1 MRRYGGDRRIVL
13 PLLLILIGVLFL
25 LGNFGFLDR
34 IALWRLGDL
43 WPLLLV
49 LIGGLLIINRLL
61 AQQPARLASM
71 ALVALLVIV
80 GSAYLLAYPVSGGG
94 SQDFKASVGSLEKA
108 ELSLEFGATAVDV
121 NTESLGDDLF
131 RAHFEYS
138 PGEPAPSGTVDRETG
153 TVTLRQN
160 PHMNPFAFSGPRH
173 DRVVV
178 RLNDRVAWKVRIS
191 GGASQM
197 GLNLSTGRVSGVEIS
212 GGASQMDLTLPAPH
226 GTVRVAIS
234 GGASQMHIRCA
245 SGTAARITVTG
256 GVGTLQVNDSR
267 QTGVGQLTLATPG
280 YDSTA
285 DRYDIQITGGASNV
299 TLDTR

>member
-1 MRRYGGDRRIVL
+1 MRRYGGDRRVVF

-25 LGNFGFLDR
+25 LGNFGFFDR

-49 LIGGLLIINRLL
+49 LIGGLLIVNRLL
-61 AQQPARLASM
+61 APQPARLASLG
-71 ALVALLVIV
+71 LVAILVIV
-80 GSAYLLAYPVSGGG
+80 GAAYLLASPVSGGG
-94 SQDFKASVGSLEKA
+94 SQDFKAPLGTLEKA
-108 ELSLEFGATAVDV
+108 ELSLEFGATTVDV
-121 NTESLGDDLF
+121 HTDALGDDLF
-131 RAHFEYS
+131 QAHFEYS
-138 PGEPAPSGTVDRETG
+138 PGEPPPTATVDRGTG
-153 TVTLRQN
+153 MVTLRQN
-160 PHMNPFAFSGPRH
+160 PHFNPFAISGSHH

-178 RLNDRVAWKVRIS
+178 RLNNRVPWKVRIS

-197 GLNLSTGRVSGVEIS
+197 GLNLSNGKVTGVGIS
-212 GGASQMDLTLPAPH
+212 GGASQMDVTLPAPH

-234 GGASQMHIRCA
+234 GGASQMHIRTA

-285 DRYDIQITGGASNV
+285 DRYDIQITGGASDV

>member
-1 MRRYGGDRRIVL
+1 MRRYGSDRRVVF

-25 LGNFGFLDR
+25 LGNFGLLDR
-34 IALWRLGDL
+34 VAVWRLGDL

-49 LIGGLLIINRLL
+49 LIGGLLILNRLL
-61 AQQPARLASM
+61 APQPARLASLG
-71 ALVALLVIV
+71 LVAILVIV
-80 GSAYLLAYPVSGGG
+80 GAVYLLAYPVSGGG
-94 SQDFKASVGSLEKA
+94 SKDFKGPAGSLAKA
-108 ELSLEFGATAVDV
+108 ELVLEFGATNVDV
-121 NTESLGDDLF
+121 RTESLGDDLF
-131 RAHFEYS
+131 QAHFEYS
-138 PGEPAPSGTVDRETG
+138 PGEPAPTATLDRETG
-153 TVTLRQN
+153 TLTLKQN
-160 PHMNPFAFSGPRH
+160 PHMNPFAFSGSRH

-178 RLNDRVAWKVRIS
+178 RLNDRVTWKVRIS

-226 GTVRVAIS
+226 GTVRVGIS
-234 GGASQMHIRCA
+234 GGASQMHIRTA

-285 DRYDIQITGGASNV
+285 DRYDIHITGGASDV

>member
-61 AQQPARLASM
+61 APQPARLASM
-71 ALVALLVIV
+71 ALVALLVIM

-94 SQDFKASVGSLEKA
+94 LQDFKASVGSLEKA
-108 ELSLEFGATAVDV
+108 ELSLEFGATALDV
-121 NTESLGDDLF
+121 NTESLADDLF
-131 RAHFEYS
+131 RAHFQYS
-138 PGEPAPSGTVDRETG
+138 PGEPAPTGTVDRETG

-160 PHMNPFAFSGPRH
+160 PHMNPFAISGSRH
-173 DRVVV
+173 DRVAV
-178 RLNDRVAWKVRIS
+178 RLNDRVTWKVRIS

-245 SGTAARITVTG
+245 SGTPARITVTG

-280 YDSTA
+280 YESTA
-285 DRYDIQITGGASNV
+285 DRYDIQITGGASAV

>member
-1 MRRYGGDRRIVL
+1 MRRYGGDRRIVF

-25 LGNFGFLDR
+25 LGNFGLLDR

-49 LIGGLLIINRLL
+49 LIGGLLIVNRLL
-61 AQQPARLASM
+61 APQPARLASLG
-71 ALVALLVIV
+71 LVAILVIV
-80 GSAYLLAYPVSGGG
+80 GAAYLLAYPVSGGG
-94 SQDFKASVGSLEKA
+94 SKDFKASAGTLEKA
-108 ELSLEFGATAVDV
+108 ELVLEFGATSVDV
-121 NTESLGDDLF
+121 HTESLGDDLF
-131 RAHFEYS
+131 RAHFDYS
-138 PGEPAPSGTVDRETG
+138 PGEPAPTAAVDREAG
-153 TVTLRQN
+153 MVTLRQN
-160 PHMNPFAFSGPRH
+160 PHLNPFAFSGSRH
-173 DRVVV
+173 DRVAV
-178 RLNDRVAWKVRIS
+178 RLSDRVPWKIRIS

-197 GLNLSTGRVSGVEIS
+197 TLDLSHGQVTSVGIS

-234 GGASQMHIRCA
+234 GGASQMHIRTA

-285 DRYDIQITGGASNV
+285 DRYDIQITGGASDV